1 MNAPSSQIILNK
13 KNYDIENFK
22 QYHNFYTLMQNDLMT
37 YKRVYN
43 VEEKDLIINRFVRYE
58 TLVIYKD
65 IRSDC
70 KPSFVIL
77 GIKKQ
82 ILPIFGH
89 FHTNENYFIYT
100 NINKITYKPLYNI
113 KYLKNPLDALIK
125 PINSQYYKFTDIED
139 LKQSYLTIKNF
150 ELEKYK
156 ENIKGNLEQIITTDL
171 FNKTLYIYEHEKI
184 QSFINSDFLKIYLYG
199 KEVKI

>member
-1 MNAPSSQIILNK
+1 MNVPSSQITLNR
-13 KNYDIENFK
+13 KNYDIGNFK

-43 VEEKDLIINRFVRYE
+43 VEEKDLIIHRFVKYE
-58 TLVIYKD
+58 TLIIYKD
-65 IRSDC
+65 IRSDV
-70 KPSFVIL
+70 KPSFAIL
-77 GIKKQ
+77 GIKKR

-100 NINKITYKPLYNI
+100 NVNKITYKPLYDI
-113 KYLKNPLDALIK
+113 KYLKNPLNALIK

-139 LKQSYLTIKNF
+139 LKQSYLTIKNL

-156 ENIKGNLEQIITTDL
+156 ENIKENLEQIITTDF
-171 FNKTLYIYEHEKI
+171 FNKTLYIYENEKI
-184 QSFINSDFLKIYLYG
+184 QSFLNSDFLKIYLYG
-199 KEVKI
+199 EEIKI